1 MSVGQEAAKAVE
13 RVGVKELA
21 GEVDEKGRGEWA
33 VVGEREKEAGRA
45 AQQRDTPRLEERE
58 GVGGC
63 AGEPGEVGEESVQQT
78 RHTVDEMRGGEGGDG
93 GDGVLGEE
101 SAHPLP
107 AGEDSRGGVEDEE
120 AGGTGAAGATGGEE
134 EEWR

>member
-1 MSVGQEAAKAVE
+1 MGQEAAKAVE

-21 GEVDEKGRGEWA
+21 GEVDEKRRSEWT
-33 VVGEREKEAGRA
+33 VVREREEKAGRA
-45 AQQRDTPRLEERE
+45 AQQRDTLRLEERK
-58 GVGGC
+58 GVGGR
-63 AGEPGEVGEESVQQT
+63 AGERGGVGEERVQQT
-78 RHTVDEMRGGEGGDG
+78 RPTVDEVRGGGGGDG
-93 GDGVLGEE
+93 SGGVLGEE

-120 AGGTGAAGATGGEE
+120 AGGNGAAGATGGEE

>member
-21 GEVDEKGRGEWA
+21 GEVDEKRRSEWT
-33 VVGEREKEAGRA
+33 VVREREEEAGRA
-45 AQQRDTPRLEERE
+45 AQQKDTLRLEERK
-58 GVGGC
+58 GVGGR

-78 RHTVDEMRGGEGGDG
+78 RHTVDEVRGGEGGDG

-120 AGGTGAAGATGGEE
+120 AGGNGAAGATGGEE